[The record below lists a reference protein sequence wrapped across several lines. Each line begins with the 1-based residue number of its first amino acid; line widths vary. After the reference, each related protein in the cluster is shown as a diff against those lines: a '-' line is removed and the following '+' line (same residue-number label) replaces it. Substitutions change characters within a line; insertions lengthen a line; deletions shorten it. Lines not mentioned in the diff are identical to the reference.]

1 MMMMAVSSL
10 ARIVGRSEF
19 SKKYINYD
27 PSRLRS
33 LLKVEIS
40 WRTPIPLFRPGD
52 IPQWHRQAETAVA
65 TTRLYSCTQEEM
77 RI

>member
-1 MMMMAVSSL
+1 MMMMMAVSSL

-33 LLKVEIS
+33 LLKEV
-40 WRTPIPLFRPGD
+40 
-52 IPQWHRQAETAVA
+52 H
-65 TTRLYSCTQEEM
+65 
-77 RI
+77 